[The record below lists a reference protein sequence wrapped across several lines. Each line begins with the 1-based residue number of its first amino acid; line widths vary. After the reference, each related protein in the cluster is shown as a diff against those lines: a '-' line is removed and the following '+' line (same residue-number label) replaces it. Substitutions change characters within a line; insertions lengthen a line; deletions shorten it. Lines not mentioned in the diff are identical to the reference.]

1 MKLPSSHLRQARTE
15 WEQTGREEARRPE
28 SFLRRDETGGG
39 INGDA
44 AFVTFDNALNR
55 SKTIG
60 LYFSHH
66 RDERDANLAPPPGDT
81 FRSDKVST
89 RPSLQ
94 RER

>member
-1 MKLPSSHLRQARTE
+1 MRLRDQRAYYHEMKTV
-15 WEQTGREEARRPE
+15 
-28 SFLRRDETGGG
+28 GG

-60 LYFSHH
+60 LYYSHH

-81 FRSDKVST
+81 FWSDKVST